1 MTEQD
6 YYELLEVSKTS
17 DGEEIKK
24 SYRRLAMKYHPDRNP
39 GDQQAESKF
48 KEINEAYEVLKD
60 EQKRA
65 AYDRYGHQAFSQGA
79 GMGGGNPFGGFE
91 FNFGGGGFS
100 DVFSDIFSEFMNS
113 GRSQGGARQS
123 YAERGADL
131 RYNLDITLEEAF
143 NGVEKEITIP
153 TTEACAECHGFGTAD
168 GKEPPVCP
176 TCQGSGKVRR
186 TQGGFFIV
194 ETTCPKCQGRG
205 RLVKEP
211 CKKCGGHGVI
221 AKEKM
226 LKVKIPA
233 GIEDETRM
241 RISAEGEAGL
251 HGGPNG
257 DLYVFISVKQHK
269 LYTREGANLYVQM
282 PISMACAALGGKME
296 IPSIDGEK
304 IELNIMSGTQSD
316 QVYKVKNQG
325 MSMMRSSGHGDLFV
339 KIRVETP
346 VNLSSKQKELLE
358 EFRSISK
365 DDTCQ
370 PEAKGFFDKI
380 KDLFKSVA

>member
-6 YYELLEVSKTS
+6 YYELLEVSRNCS
-17 DGEEIKK
+17 GEELKK

-39 GDQQAESKF
+39 GDKAAETRF

-91 FNFGGGGFS
+91 FNFGTGGFS
-100 DVFSDIFSEFMNS
+100 DVFSDIFSEFMGG
-113 GRSQGGARQS
+113 GRRQQGARQS

-131 RYNLDITLEEAF
+131 RYNMEITLEEAF
-143 NGVEKEITIP
+143 YGVEKEIKIP
-153 TTEACAECHGFGTAD
+153 TTEVCEECHGHGTAD

-176 TCQGSGKVRR
+176 TCQGTGKIHKS
-186 TQGGFFIV
+186 QGGFFIV
-194 ETTCPKCQGRG
+194 ETTCPKCKGRG
-205 RLVKEP
+205 RLVNEA
-211 CKKCGGHGVI
+211 CKKCDGEGVKP
-221 AKEKM
+221 KEKL

-241 RISAEGEAGL
+241 RISGEGEAGL

-257 DLYVFISVKQHK
+257 DLYVFINVKSHK
-269 LYTREGANLYVQM
+269 LYSREGANLYAQI
-282 PISMACAALGGKME
+282 PISMTCAALGGKME

-304 IELNIMSGTQSD
+304 IELNITAGTQSD
-316 QVYKVKNQG
+316 QVYKIKGQG
-325 MSMMRSSGHGDLFV
+325 MTILRGSPRGDLFI

-346 VNLSSKQKELLE
+346 VNLSAKQKEILE
-358 EFRSISK
+358 EFRKESK
-365 DDTCQ
+365 DDSCQ
-370 PEAKGFFDKI
+370 PESKGFFDKI